1 MTAVDIVSALL
12 PSLLMFFAVSL
23 GANSLERW
31 VRSYARGR
39 FQLDRLVGETD
50 QVRNRIADIRVDY
63 DRLVEDKAA
72 LELRL
77 SERQNSY
84 GAMMAREVEFSD
96 PRSIV
101 IYEVGSPKPHETGWY
116 VKLIGP
122 EMHEMF
128 SGPGS
133 GVSAFPGR
141 RTARVVMWGLED
153 EQTVRLRAK
162 KIFGALSEVM
172 LIRPFHGKLRL
183 GDV

>member
-1 MTAVDIVSALL
+1 MDAVDIVSALL

-23 GANSLERW
+23 GANSLERY
-31 VRSYARGR
+31 VLNYARGR
-39 FQLDRLVGETD
+39 FQLDRLVGEID
-50 QVRNRIADIRVDY
+50 QSRNKIADIRVDY
-63 DRLVEDKAA
+63 DRLQEEKAG

-77 SERQNSY
+77 SERQNAY
-84 GAMMAREVEFSD
+84 GAMMAREVEFND
-96 PRSIV
+96 PRSTV
-101 IYEVGSPKPHETGWY
+101 IYEVGSPKPHATGWY

-133 GVSAFPGR
+133 SLSGFPGR

-153 EQTVRLRAK
+153 EQTVRLRTK

-172 LIRPFHGKLRL
+172 LIRPFQGKLRL
-183 GDV
+183 GDA